1 MIQGAQPLVSPGQ
14 MGLTVTGSLG
24 GQEDVLCGHV
34 TNFWPTRLSTSDDLI
49 WFLLICLN
57 VPKYVMMSLHSD
69 TGIQR
74 NILRLYSLFNN
85 RLQET
90 TQSDIDTICGSIS
103 LNYILNK

>member
-1 MIQGAQPLVSPGQ
+1 
-14 MGLTVTGSLG
+14 
-24 GQEDVLCGHV
+24 
-34 TNFWPTRLSTSDDLI
+34 
-49 WFLLICLN
+49 
-57 VPKYVMMSLHSD
+57 MMSLHSD